1 MDGSNTTF
9 SNVYSYANGG
19 AGIAGNGGSNFYY
32 DKLVIFGN
40 AGGNTVDPLKPGL
53 ASHWLGG
60 FNNGVLTIS
69 GTFGAA
75 WAIAPTNVTGFNIN
89 TVGAQTGLTWPA
101 TVNWTFGAN
110 IPKQMAPVIA
120 SDCTLSATSTTKCR
134 PTFGGTTTYNTA
146 KKIGER

>member
-40 AGGNTVDPLKPGL
+40 AGGNTVGPLKPGL

-60 FNNGVLTIS
+60 FNNGVLT
-69 GTFGAA
+69 T
-75 WAIAPTNVTGFNIN
+75 TG
-89 TVGAQTGLTWPA
+89 
-101 TVNWTFGAN
+101 TFGAN

-134 PTFGGTTTYNTA
+134 PTFGGTTTYNAA